1 MIPDRRFTVGRSKS
15 SRRWLNEH
23 FDDPYVQQAQRE
35 GYRGRAA
42 YKLQELHDKYGLLR
56 KRQRVV
62 DLGAAPGAW
71 SQVVL
76 RAQEGQGKL
85 YALDILPMAPL
96 EGAIFIEGDFTEDAP
111 LKALEEALGGKHVD
125 LVLSDMAP
133 NMSGMTA
140 VDQPRA
146 MYLAELALAFARD
159 WLKPGGDFLVKVFQG
174 EGFDPFLADC
184 RTAFDKV
191 SIRKPA
197 ASRPR
202 SREVYVLG
210 RGFKPM

>member
-1 MIPDRRFTVGRSKS
+1 MGRSKS

-42 YKLQELHDKYGLLR
+42 YKLLELDERHGLLR
-56 KRQRVV
+56 KGQRVV

-71 SQVVL
+71 CQVVQ
-76 RAQEGQGKL
+76 RVQEGNGKL
-85 YALDILPMAPL
+85 FALDILPMEPL
-96 EGAIFIEGDFTEDAP
+96 EGVSIIQGDFTEDEP
-111 LKALEEALGGKHVD
+111 LRALETALDGGKVD

-133 NMSGMTA
+133 NISGMRA

-146 MYLAELALAFARD
+146 MYLAELALAFAKD
-159 WLKPGGDFLVKVFQG
+159 WLNPGGAFLVKVFQG
-174 EGFDPFLADC
+174 EGFDPFLAEC
-184 RTAFDKV
+184 REVFDKV

-202 SREVYVLG
+202 SREVYIMG
-210 RGFKPM
+210 KGFHG